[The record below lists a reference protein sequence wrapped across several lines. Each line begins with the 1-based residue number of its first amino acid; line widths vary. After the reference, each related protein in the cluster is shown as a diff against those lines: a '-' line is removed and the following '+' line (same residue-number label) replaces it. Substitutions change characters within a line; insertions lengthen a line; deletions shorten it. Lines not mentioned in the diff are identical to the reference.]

1 MWGANEMNDI
11 EKGKRLLFLDIINY
25 VNDKRINNECV
36 SIDEV
41 ISYISDKEN
50 IKYVLMSE
58 K

>member
-1 MWGANEMNDI
+1 MNDI

>member
-1 MWGANEMNDI
+1 MNLETI
-11 EKGKRLLFLDIINY
+11 NKKYKKR
-25 VNDKRINNECV
+25 KRVNECV
-36 SIDEV
+36 SVDEV